1 MNPFAR
7 LRLFSHSSLAVI
19 TSSVMMSFLTV
30 AVAKAEPQP
39 PCFMIDASGEVVNL
53 ADICNVKPQGQIKSN
68 SIIPIPTI
76 NATNRSP
83 RLRVSVSP
91 RQLSVAN
98 LHRNGIRQI
107 KNAINS
113 DFTTENTE
121 IRDRPAELVYFVGNG
136 SVPFALGTSSAAYYS
151 GGRFT
156 YVRRYR
162 EAQRF
167 STRNNARDAFL
178 ESQVKTQSVR
188 ISGRTPFIIYRY
200 QK

>member
-1 MNPFAR
+1 MNPFAQ

-19 TSSVMMSFLTV
+19 TSTVMMSFLTV

-68 SIIPIPTI
+68 SI
-76 NATNRSP
+76 
-83 RLRVSVSP
+83 
-91 RQLSVAN
+91 
-98 LHRNGIRQI
+98 RQI
-107 KNAINS
+107 KNAISS
-113 DFTTENTE
+113 DFTTK
-121 IRDRPAELVYFVGNG
+121 IPDRPAKQVYFVGNG
-136 SVPFALGTSSAAYYS
+136 SVPFALGTSSSAYYS

-167 STRNNARDAFL
+167 STRNNARNAFL
-178 ESQVKTQSVR
+178 ESQVNTRNVR